1 MRFKNRDKDTSFSI
15 DIAPLV
21 DVVFLLLIF
30 FMLSTT
36 FEVNPGLKV
45 NLPESS
51 TKEVE
56 KKPKN
61 INIVITRKGEI
72 FFNNQK
78 VSLNTLDKRFKRVK
92 NKNLLII
99 IKADKYSYHGTVVS
113 VMDIAKLNG
122 FNNFAIAT
130 KLKMKQ

>member
-1 MRFKNRDKDTSFSI
+1 MRFKNREKNDSFSI

-36 FEVNPGLKV
+36 FEINPGLKV

-61 INIVITRKGEI
+61 IKIVITKKGEI

-78 VSLNTLDKRFKRVK
+78 VDLNTLNKKFKQVK
-92 NKNLLII
+92 NKKTLII
-99 IKADKYSYHGTVVS
+99 IQADKYSYHGTVVS
-113 VMDIAKLNG
+113 VMDIAKVNG
-122 FNNFAIAT
+122 LNNFAIAT
-130 KLKMKQ
+130 KLKK